1 MKREKGSPVGLYT
14 IGVAALFLAGF
25 FLLVVFGAQ
34 SYRGTVNGQ
43 NDNVRTR
50 TLLSYLAT
58 VLHGSDTRGA
68 VAVEETEDG
77 PILHVTDGS
86 TGFELRIY
94 RHDGSLV
101 EDYAAAGSPLRPEGA
116 QTIGETER
124 FVVERPAD
132 DLLRI
137 GTDAGDVLLRL
148 RSEGGAS

>member
-77 PILHVTDGS
+77 PILHVADGS

-124 FVVERPAD
+124 FVVERPAA